1 MEDIVFNAMINFQFF
16 CNDILKQKNM
26 DKLVPK
32 GMLRS
37 DWNASKEVLLNEEIE
52 SVNRYLDEQAALRLQ
67 SFTASANKQDIEK
80 RFADIIIKTIDSYK
94 TKIKDYYMY

>member
-16 CNDILKQKNM
+16 CNNILKQKNM

>member
-16 CNDILKQKNM
+16 CNDMLKKKNM

-37 DWNASKEVLLNEEIE
+37 DWNARKEELLNEEIE
-52 SVNRYLDEQAALRLQ
+52 SVNRYLDEQAAVRLQ
-67 SFTASANKQDIEK
+67 SFTSSANKQDIEK
-80 RFADIIIKTIDSYK
+80 RFAVIIINTMDSFK
-94 TKIKDYYMY
+94 EKIRDYYMY